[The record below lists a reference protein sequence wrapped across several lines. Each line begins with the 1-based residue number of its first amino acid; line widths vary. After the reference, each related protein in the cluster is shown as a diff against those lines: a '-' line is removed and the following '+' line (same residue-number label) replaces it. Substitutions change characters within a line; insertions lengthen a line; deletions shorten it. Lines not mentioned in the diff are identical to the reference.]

1 MVKPSAHPPVKRVE
15 LNLRETDHLLPDRQV
30 LRVAGLQAHQFLAGH
45 LQAGWVGIALAV
57 DRLVETLH
65 FGDRITL
72 QGRPIEQLLPTH
84 QQFTELSPPVADM
97 IVTND
102 SVSEQSPHPLQ
113 RIPDAGRP
121 DVPDMHG
128 LSDIR

>member
-1 MVKPSAHPPVKRVE
+1 MVKSCTHSSIERVK
-15 LNLRETDHLLPDRQV
+15 LNLREADHFLPDRQV
-30 LRVAGLQAHQFLAGH
+30 LRVAGLQAYQFLAGH
-45 LQAGWVGIALAV
+45 LQAGWVGIALGV

-113 RIPDAGRP
+113 SIPDAGRP